1 MYLTSLSAIFIGII
15 VMEGVNTSLM
25 SKSAPKE
32 LDGFVNM
39 GLLATLVGSIGRVVG
54 DR

>member
-1 MYLTSLSAIFIGII
+1 MYLISLSAIFVGAI

-25 SKSAPKE
+25 SKCAPRA
-32 LDGFVNM
+32 LDGFVNV
-39 GLLATLVGSIGRVVG
+39 GLLATLVGTMGRVVG